1 MISTALTVG
10 TGQLPPPSPQVGY
23 LMLKWTKKSLPL
35 EIRQSGAGHFIG
47 TFDADSL
54 GGSRESVEYFPS
66 SVLAQ
71 HALATGQWT
80 QLREP

>member
-1 MISTALTVG
+1 MISTAPTGG
-10 TGQLPPPSPQVGY
+10 TGQLPSSSPQVGY

-35 EIRQSGAGHFIG
+35 EVRESGAGHFIG

-66 SVLAQ
+66 SILAQ

>member
-23 LMLKWTKKSLPL
+23 LMLKWTMKSLPL